1 MVQKDLL
8 IVYNTFGTPRIPTQ
22 YIDNLNS
29 IFWHIEK
36 HNLYDNVRVV
46 VSSVLNNQKYID
58 YYYIE

>member
-36 HNLYDNVRVV
+36 HNLYGNVRVV
-46 VSSVLNNQKYID
+46 VSSVLNNQKYK
-58 YYYIE
+58 YVYV